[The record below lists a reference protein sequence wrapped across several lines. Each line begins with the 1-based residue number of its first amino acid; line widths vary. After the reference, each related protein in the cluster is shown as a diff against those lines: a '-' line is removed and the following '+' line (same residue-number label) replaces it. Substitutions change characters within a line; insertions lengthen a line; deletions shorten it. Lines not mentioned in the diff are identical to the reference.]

1 MYTHIHISRH
11 THSSTGNLHHCTMK
25 RLPRQL
31 GKHPT
36 IQSSGRFAANAISP
50 LPPNQLPAAT
60 SIPFVAT
67 TTTKH
72 WLTLG
77 ERLKQEAERKCTSC
91 RETDRWKCQHNV
103 RESGEWRG
111 RLENGESQKCRRQV
125 ENFLFTC
132 CAVFQVRVCVVVVV
146 HSGTIY
152 IASAAK
158 HKLNANSITI
168 HLTVLYCF
176 KI

>member
-1 MYTHIHISRH
+1 M
-11 THSSTGNLHHCTMK
+11 
-25 RLPRQL
+25 
-31 GKHPT
+31 
-36 IQSSGRFAANAISP
+36 
-50 LPPNQLPAAT
+50 
-60 SIPFVAT
+60 
-67 TTTKH
+67 
-72 WLTLG
+72 
-77 ERLKQEAERKCTSC
+77 
-91 RETDRWKCQHNV
+91 
-103 RESGEWRG
+103 
-111 RLENGESQKCRRQV
+111 

-132 CAVFQVRVCVVVVV
+132 CAVFQVRVCVVVVVVV